1 MLTPAHQRN
10 ARRPRGGFT
19 FIEVMF
25 AVLVLGV
32 GVIMIAAM
40 LPVAIRTAQ
49 ETRDNA
55 AGSAAIES
63 GFHAV
68 EQSYADTGT
77 EGLPPTVTLNAGGFE
92 FTRPWTWP
100 YRADDWPAA
109 DLARIPDYYAI
120 DVANGVPSPRVGVL
134 QRTFGSRIVSSDPT
148 LMWIPFVARGDDV
161 EPPQVAMVA
170 VRSRNI
176 DQFPTS
182 VAAGVPEVD
191 FFPSFHDVSTF
202 PADIAN
208 PAFRRM
214 DNHALPVSV
223 ATHGGRAL
231 IDGVPSLEDDDIAK
245 ISGRAGLSNQQVRE
259 AAVEGAA
266 LVLVD
271 PQGRLRVYR
280 LAAPLTA
287 DDANPAGDGPTTWV
301 LLPDAGLR
309 PNAVRVIVNDPGN
322 PDDDEFFSAD
332 AWNSTGT
339 PFNPFTPYL
348 LSERDDF
355 IANQAPFV
363 SGYLIGRGLENED
376 VANVAAPDGWD
387 DEDNPYVGPTQVV
400 RHLDGKPIR

>member
-280 LAAPLTA
+280 LAAPLTSA
-287 DDANPAGDGPTTWV
+287 DANPAGDGPTTWV

-309 PNAVRVIVNDPGN
+309 PAAVGVTGDG
-322 PDDDEFFSAD
+322 DDYFSAD
-332 AWNSTGT
+332 AWSGSF
-339 PFNPFTPYL
+339 PL
-348 LSERDDF
+348 LSQRDDF
-355 IANQAPFV
+355 IASQAPIV